1 MPNLNYV
8 SAVVFFIFQ
17 MTLTENSRCSVD
29 TKQKSLIKCYIS
41 GCQREKSVSL
51 FLFVIAIGTH
61 QNMLWNSQKFLCAAC
76 QSCSAW
82 QLAPEKKTEQEI
94 FSLAEKM
101 QSSVKREAR
110 KKETYNDI
118 IKNINFKSISIR
130 FVYSCTRCVLFSS
143 RSFLSLSIACAV
155 VIVVPSFCFASIVTL
170 ARPCNLSF
178 FIFHF
183 GKEECLFTLRWDE
196 RKRDHTSGELN
207 HIHTE
212 IRWKQEQ
219 KQKIDATAGHTTKFI
234 YQSNTCNFG
243 VV

>member
-1 MPNLNYV
+1 MSTGKKCLSLSFRYRHWHTPKH
-8 SAVVFFIFQ
+8 VV
-17 MTLTENSRCSVD
+17 
-29 TKQKSLIKCYIS
+29 
-41 GCQREKSVSL
+41 
-51 FLFVIAIGTH
+51 
-61 QNMLWNSQKFLCAAC
+61 KFAEIPLCRMSIVFC
-76 QSCSAW
+76 
-82 QLAPEKKTEQEI
+82 LATGARKKTEQEI